1 MCCEEASLKIRV
13 KRITFFVEDLDA
25 ATKYYRDT
33 LGLGV
38 ADVRE
43 GWSSF
48 HASRDIEF
56 AFHRGKGRRPRIELL
71 VEGDLREARALLN
84 ERGARLG
91 NCKEVCGREI
101 CIGKDRDGNSV
112 QLSADSRG

>member
-1 MCCEEASLKIRV
+1 MASEEAFLKIRI
-13 KRITFFVEDLDA
+13 KRLTFFVEDLGA

-43 GWSSF
+43 GWSAF
-48 HASRDIEF
+48 HASRDIEI
-56 AFHRGKGRRPRIELL
+56 AFHRGKGRRPRIELV

-91 NCKEVCGREI
+91 TCKKVRGREI
-101 CIGKDRDGNSV
+101 CIGNDRDGNSV
-112 QLSADSRG
+112 QLSADSRA

>member
-1 MCCEEASLKIRV
+1 MKAHLKIRIE
-13 KRITFFVEDLDA
+13 RITFFVDDLDA

-48 HASRDIEF
+48 HASDDIEI
-56 AFHRGKGRRPRIELL
+56 AFHRGKGRRPPIELA
-71 VEGDLREARALLN
+71 VEGDLQKARTFLN

-91 NCKEVCGREI
+91 SCKTIRGREI
-101 CIGKDRDGNSV
+101 CVGKDRDGNSV
-112 QLSADSRG
+112 QLASAPNE